1 MLNFSKKNEEA
12 HFCRPPKHPTM
23 HYLPAKPATIILLL
37 LLSCFSQAYCQTET
51 DSTEMEE
58 EEMDTATEASQA
70 KTQKPELFTSG
81 FIDIF
86 NSGQVNASARF
97 LRLNIGEPGKF
108 SVPLSFYSGVSSNN
122 FQSQS
127 ARPYDPKSNAHLI
140 IDYINPLSGLI
151 NVSSESVIFFKQTE
165 KITKPGFTYQVGERL
180 LTGYRTVY
188 ESDDEH
194 STGTETVVPINFFN
208 SFGSVGLYFQTGAWE
223 KNNKDDNEVGLFWL
237 SLRFISCYTSPKQIK
252 NFLPDI
258 ETTGIY
264 CGYSFGFGV
273 EINSVVNIK
282 VLYYKYIKQPEIDYY
297 PSIYQ
302 FSFNYCLK
310 N

>member
-1 MLNFSKKNEEA
+1 MI
-12 HFCRPPKHPTM
+12 
-23 HYLPAKPATIILLL
+23 YLPVFSAKKMVLLL
-37 LLSCFSQAYCQTET
+37 LISCSNAAFCQTET
-51 DSTEMEE
+51 DSSTAEE
-58 EEMDTATEASQA
+58 ETDTTEIAET
-70 KTQKPELFTSG
+70 KNQKPEIFTSG

-127 ARPYDPKSNAHLI
+127 SGSYSPKSNGQLV

-151 NVSSESVIFFKQTE
+151 NVSSESIIFFKKTE
-165 KITKPGFTYQVGERL
+165 KITKPGFTYQIGERL

-188 ESDDEH
+188 ENTEDH
-194 STGTETVVPINFFN
+194 SSGGESLVPVNFFN
-208 SFGSVGLYFQTGAWE
+208 TFGSVGLYFQTGAWE
-223 KNNKDDNEVGLFWL
+223 KNGKGDNEVGLFWL
-237 SLRFISCYTSPKQIK
+237 SLRFISCYSSPKQIK

-258 ETTGIY
+258 ETSGIY
-264 CGYSFGFGV
+264 AGYSFGFGV

-282 VLYYKYIKQPEIDYY
+282 VLYYKYIKQPEIEYY

>member
-1 MLNFSKKNEEA
+1 MYCLF
-12 HFCRPPKHPTM
+12 P
-23 HYLPAKPATIILLL
+23 KPAFILLL
-37 LLSCFSQAYCQTET
+37 LFVSCCNVAVGQEEA
-51 DSTEMEE
+51 DS
-58 EEMDTATEASQA
+58 TATEEAEEEVTISDTTA
-70 KTQKPELFTSG
+70 GDKKPELFTSG

-127 ARPYDPKSNAHLI
+127 SRPFDPKSNAHLI

-151 NVSSESVIFFKQTE
+151 NVSSESIIFFKKNC
-165 KITKPGFTYQVGERL
+165 KITRPGITYQIGERL

-188 ESDDEH
+188 ESDEEH
-194 STGTETVVPINFFN
+194 TAGTETVTPVNFFN
-208 SFGSVGLYFQTGAWE
+208 TFGSIGLYFQTGAWE
-223 KNNKDDNEVGLFWL
+223 KNNKDNNETGLFWL
-237 SLRFISCYTSPKQIK
+237 SLRMIACYTSAKQIQT
-252 NFLPDI
+252 FLPDV
-258 ETTGIY
+258 ETSGLYTGW
-264 CGYSFGFGV
+264 SFGFGV
-273 EINSVVNIK
+273 EINSVVNLK

-302 FSFNYCLK
+302 FSFNYCIK

>member
-1 MLNFSKKNEEA
+1 MTRLLI
-12 HFCRPPKHPTM
+12 H
-23 HYLPAKPATIILLL
+23 PAKIVLLL
-37 LLSCFSQAYCQTET
+37 LLINCSDTAFCQADA
-51 DSTEMEE
+51 DSTGTEE
-58 EEMDTATEASQA
+58 EIDTTSLASA
-70 KTQKPELFTSG
+70 KKQKPELFTSG

-127 ARPYDPKSNAHLI
+127 SGTYNPKSNTQLI

-151 NVSSESVIFFKQTE
+151 NVSSESVLFFKRTRR
-165 KITKPGFTYQVGERL
+165 ITKPGFTYQVGERL
-180 LTGYRTVY
+180 LTGYRTAN
-188 ESDDEH
+188 ETGDEH
-194 STGTETVVPINFFN
+194 TNDDETVVPVNFFN
-208 SFGSVGLYFQTGAWE
+208 TFGSLGLYFQTGAWE
-223 KNNKDDNEVGLFWL
+223 KNSNNENEVGLFWL
-237 SLRFISCYTSPKQIK
+237 SLRLICCYTSSKQIK
-252 NFLPDI
+252 KFLPDI
-258 ETTGIY
+258 ETNGIY
-264 CGYSFGFGV
+264 VGYSFGFGV

-282 VLYYKYIKQPEIDYY
+282 VLYYKYIKQPEIAYY
-297 PSIYQ
+297 PSICQ

>member
-1 MLNFSKKNEEA
+1 MLNISKNILESHICKVGLNSFSMTCLPL
-12 HFCRPPKHPTM
+12 H
-23 HYLPAKPATIILLL
+23 PAKTILLL
-37 LLSCFSQAYCQTET
+37 LLISCGNAALCQEET
-51 DSTEMEE
+51 DSSEVEE
-58 EEMDTATEASQA
+58 EIDTAVLTEA
-70 KTQKPELFTSG
+70 KKQKPELFTSG

-127 ARPYDPKSNAHLI
+127 SGTYNPKSNAQLI

-151 NVSSESVIFFKQTE
+151 NVSSESVIFFKKT
-165 KITKPGFTYQVGERL
+165 KRITKPGFSYQIGERL
-180 LTGYRTVY
+180 LTGYRTVG
-188 ESDDEH
+188 ETGDEH
-194 STGTETVVPINFFN
+194 YNSDETVVPVNFFN
-208 SFGSVGLYFQTGAWE
+208 TFGSIGLYFQTGAWE
-223 KNNKDDNEVGLFWL
+223 KNSHNESEVGLFWL
-237 SLRFISCYTSPKQIK
+237 SLRLISCYSSPKQIK

-258 ETTGIY
+258 ETSGIY
-264 CGYSFGFGV
+264 VGYSFGFGV

>member
-1 MLNFSKKNEEA
+1 MI
-12 HFCRPPKHPTM
+12 
-23 HYLPAKPATIILLL
+23 YLPVFSAKKMVLLL
-37 LLSCFSQAYCQTET
+37 LISCSNAAFCQTET
-51 DSTEMEE
+51 DSSTAEE
-58 EEMDTATEASQA
+58 ETDTTEIAET
-70 KTQKPELFTSG
+70 KNQKPEIFTSG

-122 FQSQS
+122 FQSQPGS
-127 ARPYDPKSNAHLI
+127 SDTKGNAQLV

-151 NVSSESVIFFKQTE
+151 NISSDAIIFFKETK
-165 KITKPGFTYQVGERL
+165 KITKPGLTYQIGERL
-180 LTGYRTVY
+180 LTGYKTSFI
-188 ESDDEH
+188 SDGEHNSGDE
-194 STGTETVVPINFFN
+194 VVTPVNFFN
-208 SFGSVGLYFQTGAWE
+208 TFGSAGLYFQTGAWE
-223 KNNKDDNEVGLFWL
+223 RNDNSNNEVGLFWI

-252 NFLPDI
+252 KFLPDI
-258 ETTGIY
+258 ETSGIY
-264 CGYSFGFGV
+264 AGYSFGFGV

-282 VLYYKYIKQPEIDYY
+282 VLYYKYIKQPEIEYY

>member
-1 MLNFSKKNEEA
+1 MYCLF
-12 HFCRPPKHPTM
+12 P
-23 HYLPAKPATIILLL
+23 KPAFILLL
-37 LLSCFSQAYCQTET
+37 LFVSCCTVAVGQEEA
-51 DSTEMEE
+51 DS
-58 EEMDTATEASQA
+58 TATEEAEEEITITDTTA
-70 KTQKPELFTSG
+70 GDKKPELFTSG

-127 ARPYDPKSNAHLI
+127 SRPFDPKSNAHLI

-151 NVSSESVIFFKQTE
+151 NVSSESIIFFKKNC
-165 KITKPGFTYQVGERL
+165 KITKPGITYQIGERL

-188 ESDDEH
+188 ESDEEH
-194 STGTETVVPINFFN
+194 TAGTETVTPVNFFN
-208 SFGSVGLYFQTGAWE
+208 TFGSIGLYFQTGAWE
-223 KNNKDDNEVGLFWL
+223 KNNKDNNETGLFWL
-237 SLRFISCYTSPKQIK
+237 SLRMIACYTSAKQIK
-252 NFLPDI
+252 TFLPDV
-258 ETTGIY
+258 ETSGLYTGW
-264 CGYSFGFGV
+264 SFGFGV
-273 EINSVVNIK
+273 EINSVVNLK

-302 FSFNYCLK
+302 FSFNYCIK

>member
-1 MLNFSKKNEEA
+1 MQLTQFTNMLS
-12 HFCRPPKHPTM
+12 
-23 HYLPAKPATIILLL
+23 LPSMPAIILLL
-37 LLSCFSQAYCQTET
+37 LFTGWGNLTICQAQT

-58 EEMDTATEASQA
+58 TEEEEITDTII
-70 KTQKPELFTSG
+70 KDKKPELFTSG

-122 FQSQS
+122 FQTQS
-127 ARPYDPKSNAHLI
+127 AQPFDPKSNAHLI
-140 IDYINPLSGLI
+140 VDYINPLSGLI
-151 NVSSESVIFFKQTE
+151 NVSSESIIFFKKSC
-165 KITKPGFTYQVGERL
+165 KITKPGFTYQIGERL

-188 ESDDEH
+188 ESDEEH
-194 STGTETVVPINFFN
+194 TAGTETVTPVNFFN
-208 SFGSVGLYFQTGAWE
+208 TFGSLGLYFQTGAWE
-223 KNNKDDNEVGLFWL
+223 KNNKEDNEVGLFWL
-237 SLRFISCYTSPKQIK
+237 SLRLIACYTSPKQIK
-252 NFLPDI
+252 AFLPDV
-258 ETTGIY
+258 ETSGIY
-264 CGYSFGFGV
+264 TGYSFGFGV
-273 EINSVVNIK
+273 EINSVVNLK
-282 VLYYKYIKQPEIDYY
+282 VLYYKYIKQPEIEYY